1 VTEKPYLD
9 FYAKQGARLVSRDI
23 DDKGKFFRA
32 RESLYIALG
41 ISPGFLRGKT
51 VIEFGPGTGHNALYT
66 DWLGPSRFV
75 LVDGGPDILAASK
88 ERLVTNGS
96 DLIEREFICSL
107 FDDYNSMELFDFVI
121 AEGCIP
127 NQTNPVDLFKKIQR
141 FVKPGGLMLFTTVSP
156 VSWLSE
162 IFRRLAKNRIVS
174 LEMSEEEQVNLMV
187 SKLEGHFDTLNN
199 MARTPEEWIL
209 DNLFQP
215 HGEGKLFTIP
225 DSLNNLSSEFIVSG
239 TSPTYYQ
246 DWTWYKDVAHSN
258 TERNARFIETY
269 FSNVLNFVDRR
280 LIFPTHSQ
288 ELGRQVEEIAS
299 NIWCQA
305 CRIEKGEVDLWDE
318 TFEYLSQLSLLISS
332 EAPQTSKSIDE
343 AAKWIRGGLRE
354 KELLYFPSWWGR
366 GQQHVCIC
374 RGQV

>member
-1 VTEKPYLD
+1 MTEKPYLD

-96 DLIEREFICSL
+96 DLVEREFICSL

-127 NQTNPVDLFKKIQR
+127 NQTNPDDLFKKIQR